1 MQALRESS
9 NTPTSRK
16 LLFTAATGVMVSP
29 ILTPSVLPNPIV
41 GRLVPCTGSG

>member
-9 NTPTSRK
+9 NFRTSRR

-29 ILTPSVLPNPIV
+29 ILTPSVLPYPMV
-41 GRLVPCTGSG
+41 GSLVPYTGSG